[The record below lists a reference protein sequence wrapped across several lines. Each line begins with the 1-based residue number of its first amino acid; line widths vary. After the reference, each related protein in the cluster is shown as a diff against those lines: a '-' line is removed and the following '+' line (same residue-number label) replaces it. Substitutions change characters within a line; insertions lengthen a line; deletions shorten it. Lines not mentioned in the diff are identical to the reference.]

1 MVLKSMNPT
10 TILFINGTLST
21 LWLALIG
28 ISIGMTF
35 GVIGGILT
43 CRRLYIPFVNE
54 LMGVYVF
61 VVQGTPLY
69 VQLLLM
75 YFALPALLG
84 THVSPVTAGLITI
97 GLNSVAYVT
106 QIVRGGI
113 NAVDRGQWEAAYVL
127 GYSTLGTLWYV
138 ILPQMVRTVLP
149 SLVNEM
155 ISLIKETSIL
165 GVIGVVELTKVAR
178 DTVSRTM
185 EPLFWYLCAAAIYLV
200 ITSALGLIARYLERK
215 MDYDNGH

>member
-1 MVLKSMNPT
+1 MVLAPT
-10 TILFINGTLST
+10 TQLFINGTLTT
-21 LWLALIG
+21 LWLAFVG
-28 ISIGMTF
+28 IMTGMIF
-35 GVIGGILT
+35 GVIGGVLT
-43 CRRLYIPFVNE
+43 CRRLYIPVVRE
-54 LMGVYVF
+54 LMSVYVF

-69 VQLLLM
+69 VQLLLV
-75 YFALPALLG
+75 YFALPMVWG
-84 THVSPVTAGLITI
+84 GHMSPITAGLVAI

-113 NAVDRGQWEAAYVL
+113 NAVPRGQWEAAYVL
-127 GYSTLGTLWYV
+127 GYSTAGTLWHI

-149 SLVNEM
+149 ALVNEM

-185 EPLFWYLCAAAIYLV
+185 EPLFWYLCVAAIYLIV
-200 ITSALGLIARYLERK
+200 TSMLGLAARYIERK
-215 MDYDNGH
+215 MDYDDGH